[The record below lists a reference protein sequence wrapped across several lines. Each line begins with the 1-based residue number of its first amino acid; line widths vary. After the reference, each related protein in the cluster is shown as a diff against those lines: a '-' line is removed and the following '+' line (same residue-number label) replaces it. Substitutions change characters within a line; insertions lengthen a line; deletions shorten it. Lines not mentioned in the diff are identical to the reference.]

1 MQGKQITVQ
10 LKIGAGGKNFGHIT
24 EKMVCDE
31 FEAQTGMHLD
41 KRKVELPAD
50 INSVG
55 IYTATVKLAAD
66 VVAQFDINVE
76 EKK

>member
-1 MQGKQITVQ
+1 
-10 LKIGAGGKNFGHIT
+10 
-24 EKMVCDE
+24 MVCDE
-31 FEAQTGMHLD
+31 FEAQRGMHLD